1 MKLRRLMFL
10 SILALAFVALSP
22 AAAPAATGHQV
33 PFKGSWHSVETSTVN
48 FPNGIPTSTVVLE
61 GTGNATHLGRFTVEA
76 DLVINLLTG
85 FGTGTEVFTAANGDT
100 VNATGFGQAQ
110 LPPAQGFVTIV
121 ETLTIT
127 GGTGRFA
134 NATGSYTLTR
144 LLNISTGVSTG
155 SFDGTISN

>member
-33 PFKGSWHSVETSTVN
+33 PFKGSWHSVETSTVQ
-48 FPNGIPTSTVVLE
+48 FPTENVVLE

-76 DLVINLLTG
+76 HLVINLG
-85 FGTGTEVFTAANGDT
+85 DGSGGGTEVFTAANGDI
-100 VNATGFGQAQ
+100 VNATGTGQAT
-110 LPPAQGFVTIV
+110 PAAPGFVTIV
-121 ETLTIT
+121 ESLTIT